1 MAQVTKKKTKNE
13 YRNTMIIC
21 FALAGILLV
30 VGAIYVAFCFNYM
43 VLGKTKNLNTE
54 IYQGNAPTKG
64 DYVDLNVN
72 LVLGNYAETKHK
84 INGIIPIGTDQHYAI
99 VLFDQNENL
108 YVMSLT
114 LKNKSDIEALEAMV
128 NPTWDLLTG
137 TSQTWPTGI
146 TLTGQITTMDSQIKG
161 FYKQQ
166 LSSANVT
173 TEYFK
178 EIYELTLDATES
190 RLSKWLYTG
199 FFLLLAGICIAGA
212 FGARSSMKKVENIQ
226 AIARENAADPSL
238 NPFLTGGNAPGNPYA
253 DTTQQAGSAE
263 NPYAASMNHPA
274 GADNPYSA
282 AAGADTGNPYSAAAG
297 ADTSNPYSAAAG
309 ADTGNPYSAAAG
321 NPYSTSQPGSTE
333 NPYAA
338 PTPEQPQP
346 GIPLPEA
353 SEADTTVLTSS
364 DFMASDSYNSDS
376 YPPN

>member
-21 FALAGILLV
+21 FVLAGILLV
-30 VGAIYVAFCFNYM
+30 VGAIYVALSFDYM

-54 IYQGNAPTKG
+54 IYEGKAPTKG

-137 TSQTWPTGI
+137 TSQSWPTGI
-146 TLTGQITTMDSQIKG
+146 TLTGKITTMDSQIKG

-166 LSSANVT
+166 LATANVT
-173 TEYFK
+173 KEYFK
-178 EIYELTLDATES
+178 DIYELTLDATES

-199 FFLLLAGICIAGA
+199 FFLLLAGLFIAGA

-238 NPFLTGGNAPGNPYA
+238 NPFLTGGNAPGNPY
-253 DTTQQAGSAE
+253 TGSAQQPDVLE
-263 NPYAASMNHPA
+263 NPYAASMNNPA
-274 GADNPYSA
+274 GTDNPYSTA
-282 AAGADTGNPYSAAAG
+282 PGADTSNPYAAPG

-338 PTPEQPQP
+338 PTVEQPQD
-346 GIPLPEA
+346 IPLQEI
-353 SEADTTVLTSS
+353 SEADTTVLTSDS
-364 DFMASDSYNSDS
+364 MMSDSYNSDS
-376 YPPN
+376 YDPS